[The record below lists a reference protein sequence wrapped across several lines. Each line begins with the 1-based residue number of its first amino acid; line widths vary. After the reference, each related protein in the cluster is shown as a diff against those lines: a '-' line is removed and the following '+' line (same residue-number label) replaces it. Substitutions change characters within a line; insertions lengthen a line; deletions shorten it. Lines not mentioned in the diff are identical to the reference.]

1 MLPQFGECV
10 AFKLDPVAFLKAL
23 DDPEV
28 TQACEAL
35 QSDKNMFP
43 LLSFPLPGVE
53 YISGNMTLVARGL
66 PNDVPDAFIT
76 SDVSVS
82 VLPNTSNPLLRP
94 PLQPTTPLPWP
105 DCYHPTQAMTRCRMR
120 NDAVIVSHWPD
131 PKYRLTGWDQTLLA
145 QTYFSEDGEREV
157 ISTDQPGDCQAS
169 PITRPVPS
177 EPDAESRYC
186 PSVSEA
192 GSGYAPSVSVVRS
205 RCSDAGSQN
214 FDLASSK
221 GEARLTPAID
231 LYDDEVASISP
242 SDPIWSHPIFGKRP
256 PDTMPVI
263 ILLDNLESIK
273 SEDINDPWT
282 FFQELEAL
290 KRIEEDFKE
299 RMKIKTQ
306 TAIQRARQKD
316 EALHARIHSKMP
328 KRVSMQEEAAEPITS
343 DPVLSEVDAMKKSKQ
358 DIINVSKRKIE
369 LTLNGDGKGTMNSAL
384 SSGLTMALRP
394 RRKQIRLVLC
404 GGTVQCRF

>member
-1 MLPQFGECV
+1 M
-10 AFKLDPVAFLKAL
+10 
-23 DDPEV
+23 
-28 TQACEAL
+28 
-35 QSDKNMFP
+35 
-43 LLSFPLPGVE
+43 
-53 YISGNMTLVARGL
+53 
-66 PNDVPDAFIT
+66 T
-76 SDVSVS
+76 SDMSV
-82 VLPNTSNPLLRP
+82 PNASHPLSRP

-120 NDAVIVSHWPD
+120 NDAVIGGDWSD
-131 PKYRLTGWDQTLLA
+131 PKYRLTGWDQILLA
-145 QTYFSEDGEREV
+145 QTYFSEDGERRGTIKREQEPSKASTDAAGED

-214 FDLASSK
+214 FDSASSK
-221 GEARLTPAID
+221 GETRLTPAIVSSFFRSVLIRCFPCVPCLRAD

-273 SEDINDPWT
+273 PEDINDPWT

-290 KRIEEDFKE
+290 KRIEEYFKE

-306 TAIQRARQKD
+306 AAIQHARQKD
-316 EALHARIHSKMP
+316 EALHARIHSKMS
-328 KRVSMQEEAAEPITS
+328 KRVSMQEETAEPITS
-343 DPVLSEVDAMKKSKQ
+343 DPGML
-358 DIINVSKRKIE
+358 
-369 LTLNGDGKGTMNSAL
+369 
-384 SSGLTMALRP
+384 GLTEIP
-394 RRKQIRLVLC
+394 V
-404 GGTVQCRF
+404 